1 MFKVNELSNLD
12 STTINA
18 KEVCR
23 ILTSK
28 KKYMILIDSNVHLTN
43 DYIRFITVKYPEI
56 PYDEITIFRL
66 NY

>member
-1 MFKVNELSNLD
+1 MFKVNELSTLD
-12 STTINA
+12 SSTINA

-28 KKYMILIDSNVHLTN
+28 KRYMILIEDNVHLTN
-43 DYIRFITVKYPEI
+43 DYIRFITIKYPNVAYE
-56 PYDEITIFRL
+56 DITIFRL